1 MQGKDW
7 LNQKMYGNAEKYLK
21 AALEKDVYFIPALVS
36 LSSLYYKKGMYLD
49 ACELVKRVLSLDT
62 YHGEANYL
70 YGLCSRAMGNLAD
83 AKDGFSVATFSPGFR
98 TAAYEQLGELYMREE
113 NWEKAE
119 QYALKSLEYNQMNLY
134 AKQLLIVLYRKSNH
148 AEKALSEIE
157 K

>member
-62 YHGEANYL
+62 YHGEANYCMDYVVVL
-70 YGLCSRAMGNLAD
+70 
-83 AKDGFSVATFSPGFR
+83 
-98 TAAYEQLGELYMREE
+98 
-113 NWEKAE
+113 WEIW
-119 QYALKSLEYNQMNLY
+119 QMPKMAFPWQHFL
-134 AKQLLIVLYRKSNH
+134 QVFVRLLMSSWVNFI
-148 AEKALSEIE
+148 
-157 K
+157 